1 MEKIKLSWLQ
11 NNYVLIGYRLI
22 FAAALEKANL
32 SADKVSAVSKA
43 ALSLYNYVL
52 ATIHH
57 CEENN
62 KAD

>member
-1 MEKIKLSWLQ
+1 MIKW
-11 NNYVLIGYRLI
+11 YLI

-32 SADKVSAVSKA
+32 SADKVCAVSKA

-57 CEENN
+57 CEEIN